1 MKRIAAGLLCLA
13 LCGSLC
19 GCTNLFDGH
28 YSSVTPHENPGQ
40 EAENQ
45 AVSAGNYTQL
55 YDAVRSFVEQGRTE
69 GVIGVSDYIPG
80 LLKLDM
86 ERIVSEICRIN
97 PVAVYAVESIRYE
110 QGKSAGQMVVNLN
123 ITYNRDPAQ
132 LRDIQTVSGMEE
144 AEAKVRLALDEIR
157 TGLVLRVKQYEAVD
171 FVEMVNRYAMECP
184 QLVMEQPQIT
194 VKTYPENSSDRVV
207 ELRFTYQTG
216 RDSLRNMRAQV
227 EPVFESA
234 LLYVSGD
241 GSAAEK
247 YAQLYSFLME
257 RYDYQIVSSI
267 TPAYSLL
274 RHGVGDSKAF
284 ACVYAAMCR
293 QAGLEC
299 MVVSGTCDGE
309 SRYWTIIGQDGAYFH
324 VDLMEDRF
332 IRRSDGNM
340 VGYVWDYSAYPPC
353 GIRLAE

>member
-1 MKRIAAGLLCLA
+1 MNTIEMQIE
-13 LCGSLC
+13 
-19 GCTNLFDGH
+19 
-28 YSSVTPHENPGQ
+28 SV
-40 EAENQ
+40 
-45 AVSAGNYTQL
+45 VDSIL
-55 YDAVRSFVEQGRTE
+55 
-69 GVIGVSDYIPG
+69 SDYSKGRDVDKIDLYRHPDKAVITDMIQK
-80 LLKLDM
+80 LL
-86 ERIVSEICRIN
+86 RIVYPGYSRDKSYRIYN
-97 PVAVYAVESIRYE
+97 VKHNLSMLIEDV
-110 QGKSAGQMVVNLN
+110 MFNLN
-123 ITYNRDPAQ
+123 RQMLLVLQA
-132 LRDIQTVSGMEE
+132 SGMEE

>member
-1 MKRIAAGLLCLA
+1 MKRIAAALLCLA
-13 LCGSLC
+13 LCGYLC
-19 GCTNLFDGH
+19 GCRDLFDGH
-28 YSSVTPHENPGQ
+28 YKSVTPHDNPNQ
-40 EAENQ
+40 ETENQ
-45 AVSAGNYTQL
+45 AVSARNYTQL
-55 YDAVRSFVEQGRTE
+55 YDAVISFVEQGRTE
-69 GVIGVSDYIPG
+69 GVIGVSDYTAG
-80 LLKLDM
+80 LLQLDM

-97 PVAVYAVESIRYE
+97 PVAAYAVENIRYE
-110 QGKSAGQMVVNLN
+110 QGKSAGKMVVNLE
-123 ITYNRDPAQ
+123 ITYTRDPSQ

-144 AEAKVRLALDEIR
+144 AAAMVRLALDKIL

-171 FVEMVNRYAMECP
+171 FVEIVSRYAMECP
-184 QLVMEQPQIT
+184 QFVMEQPQIT
-194 VKTYPENSSDRVV
+194 VKTYPENGSDRVV

-216 RDSLRNMRAQV
+216 RDSLRSMRSQV

-241 GSAAEK
+241 GLAAEK

-299 MVVSGTCDGE
+299 TVVSGTCDGE
-309 SRYWTIIGQDGAYFH
+309 SRYWTIIEQDGVYFH
-324 VDLMEDRF
+324 VDLLAGKFRK
-332 IRRSDGNM
+332 RSDHQM
-340 VGYVWDYSAYPPC
+340 AGYVWDYSAYPPC
-353 GIRLAE
+353 GVLPAE

>member
-1 MKRIAAGLLCLA
+1 MKRILAALLCLA
-13 LCGSLC
+13 LCGSIC
-19 GCTNLFDGH
+19 GCSRLFDGH
-28 YSSVTPHENPGQ
+28 YSSVTPHENPYQ
-40 EAENQ
+40 ETENQ
-45 AVSAGNYTQL
+45 AVSAENFTQL

-69 GVIGVSDYIPG
+69 GYIGVSDYTPG
-80 LLKLDM
+80 LLQLDM
-86 ERIVSEICRIN
+86 DRILAEICRIN
-97 PVAVYAVESIRYE
+97 PVAAYAVENISYE

-123 ITYNRDPAQ
+123 ITYAYDPAE
-132 LRDIQTVSGMEE
+132 LRSIQTVSGMEE
-144 AEAKVRLALDEIR
+144 AAAQVRLALEEIR
-157 TGLVLRVKQYEAVD
+157 TGLVLRVKQYEDVD
-171 FVEMVNRYAMECP
+171 FDEIVSRYAMEFP

-194 VKTYPENSSDRVV
+194 MKTYPENGSDRVV

-227 EPVFESA
+227 APVFESA

-241 GSAAEK
+241 GSTAEK

-267 TPAYSLL
+267 TPAYSLI

-299 MVVSGTCDGE
+299 MVVSGTYNGE
-309 SRYWTIIGQDGAYFH
+309 SRYWNMIEQDGVYFH
-324 VDLMEDRF
+324 LDLLAGRLLKRTDAQ
-332 IRRSDGNM
+332 M
-340 VGYVWDYSAYPPC
+340 VGYVWDYSAYPAC
-353 GIRLAE
+353 GLQMAE